1 MTMEHWQRQYEALA
15 DSLDA
20 RGVDVA
26 GVLARIKAQIIE
38 LPSWAVGNSGT
49 RYGVFRQAGA
59 ARHIWDK
66 IDDCAEIQRVV
77 GVCPVMASHV
87 LWDVT
92 EDGRY
97 EPVREYAAS
106 KGLRIGAVHPNT
118 FMGQQFRL
126 GSVCSP
132 EQTTRD
138 STIAHFIDCVRITRE
153 MGSKVIGIW
162 LADGTNYPGQ
172 DHLRRRKQRLFEGL
186 KALYDAMDPD
196 MTLAV
201 EYKFFEPGFYTTDL
215 MDWGMSFMMCQRL
228 GERAKVLVDVGHH
241 PKNANIE
248 HIVSILL
255 DEGKLGGFHLNDC
268 KYADDDLMAGTANP
282 LQLFLIFD
290 QLVDASLDPATTEA
304 AGQVA
309 YMLDQSH
316 NIEGSIEG
324 IIQSVMN
331 TQTAYAKALVV
342 DRRRLAAAQAAGDV
356 ILANRTM
363 MEAFETDVQP
373 LLRQARL
380 DTGRH
385 PDPIIAYRESG
396 YAQKIAAERAGAGI
410 GALGG

>member
-1 MTMEHWQRQYEALA
+1 MEPWERQFDILA
-15 DSLDA
+15 DMLTE
-20 RGVDVA
+20 RGVDVGRVINA
-26 GVLARIKAQIIE
+26 LKNQVIE

-49 RYGVFRQAGA
+49 RYGVFRQPGA

-97 EPVREYAAS
+97 EPVREYAAAR
-106 KGLRIGAVHPNT
+106 GLRIGTVHPNT

-132 EQTTRD
+132 EAATRA
-138 STIAHFIDCVRITRE
+138 STIEHFIDCVRITRE

-172 DHLRRRKQRLFEGL
+172 DHLRTRKHRLFEGL

-196 MTLAV
+196 MTLVV
-201 EYKFFEPGFYTTDL
+201 EYKFFEPSFYTTDL
-215 MDWGMSFMMCQRL
+215 MDWGMSFLMCQRL
-228 GERAKVLVDVGHH
+228 GERAKVLVDLGHH

-248 HIVSILL
+248 HIVAILL

-268 KYADDDLMAGTANP
+268 KYADDDLMAGTINP

-290 QLVDASLDPATTEA
+290 QIVDATLDPATA
-304 AGQVA
+304 ATAAQVV

-331 TQTAYAKALVV
+331 TQTAYAKALIV
-342 DRRRLAAAQAAGDV
+342 DRPRLRAAQEAGDV
-356 ILANRTM
+356 ILANRIL

-373 LLRQARL
+373 LLKRVRVEM
-380 DTGRH
+380 GRH
-385 PDPIIAYRESG
+385 PDPLVAYREGG
-396 YAQKIAAERAGAGI
+396 YARKIAAERGNQGL